1 MALGRLTLAVTW
13 LTLAPQWSEAQQ
25 QRDCFTSSSVVG
37 AVLGTFFATAIAA
50 ALLSALLFAIYK
62 RRVAN
67 QSTLSN
73 YLCTTSFHPV
83 SVSHP
88 SAFQSTHLNPLIS
101 IRPFQST
108 HFNPPISI
116 RPFQSAR
123 FNPPVSIRPFQSAHF
138 IPFIC
143 PHLPVPK
150 PRSLK
155 RLPASSPPGSRITTI
170 NPPSNSDHR
179 HQKHDHMNHSI
190 EFPPD
195 NHAPAPTSSPKN
207 SNSSSNS
214 G

>member
-108 HFNPPISI
+108 HFNSPTRCPIQCPGIPEPRIHAGTARLTDRSI
-116 RPFQSAR
+116 NRPLDCL
-123 FNPPVSIRPFQSAHF
+123 I
-138 IPFIC
+138 
-143 PHLPVPK
+143 
-150 PRSLK
+150 
-155 RLPASSPPGSRITTI
+155 SPL
-170 NPPSNSDHR
+170 
-179 HQKHDHMNHSI
+179 
-190 EFPPD
+190 
-195 NHAPAPTSSPKN
+195 
-207 SNSSSNS
+207 
-214 G
+214 